1 MKVNDLRNWGQEM
14 STRLEAFERG
24 EKNEAPEEGESIDK

>member
-1 MKVNDLRNWGQEM
+1 MKANALRNWGKEM

-24 EKNEAPEEGESIDK
+24 EKSEAPEEGESMGK